1 MGLFWLLLGLIAF
14 FGSSSYWKIT
24 AFNVETKHYT
34 LYKSYRQSMFGF
46 SVAEYRDSVG
56 RGSVIVGAPAAE
68 TNQKDIVRGGS
79 VFKCDINQDNN
90 CHVVRFDTRNGNSVT
105 NTSHGLV
112 QVDNKSGQWFGATV
126 SSSKVDGGPLLA
138 CAPRYLWFGKQVSKG
153 HSGADKREPVGT
165 CWLTNFVSQP
175 LEFSPCRTG
184 KQGYN
189 LQGSCQAGLGASVS
203 KDGKRL
209 FIGAPGSWYWQGQLY
224 SYNGLDNRTKVLM
237 TKEGSPQDDDSY
249 MGYSVTS
256 GDYQGNGKSDV
267 AVGIPRGNNLMGQVA
282 LFDSQMKN
290 YRNITGEQMGGYFG
304 YALASG
310 DLNGD
315 GFDDLIISAPMFTLP
330 GNLEVIETGR
340 VYIAYRAVKPNAIFD
355 KKDFRDGEFNRGRF
369 GLSLAFLGD
378 TDHDGY
384 GDIAIGAPYAG
395 PEGRGAV
402 YIYRGSKEGLQEK
415 YSQVIFSTDLDES
428 LATFGFSIAGGQDL
442 DQNTYPDLVVGAYD
456 SDAAIFF
463 RSRPVIRADCKVEYF
478 FERHSKLSGIN
489 LDNKD
494 CAIRR
499 GSERVSC
506 LFLKVFLK
514 YDADYA
520 HQTFDIELILD
531 PVKTKNPR
539 MFFIEQEGRNVMTI
553 KNVTLERRVQWTR
566 IFRVYVTPHIRDKLT
581 GIDAEARLTLSENRE
596 PDLRRRSPDMPLR
609 PVLAETTSLK
619 DSIYIRK
626 NCGEDNICIPDLQLS
641 TSASVEKYLLGSGQ
655 DFHITVT
662 VKNLGE
668 DAYEAMFYLQLP
680 PHVQYI
686 NFEQFNN
693 TGVLVQCLAP
703 NQNNVLRCDI
713 GNPMPRGKM
722 VKFKTILEPI
732 VAENMNATFDFKME
746 VNTTNSENSGTMRD
760 NYEAIKIP
768 VWVDLELVVEGES
781 RPKEL
786 FYNPE
791 NYTSENITTDIEFGP
806 AIVHNYTVRNNGPSN
821 FLSADVFVTWPGKTL
836 GGDDLLYLM
845 EEPQGTIKC
854 VNADYNYHHLK
865 YTDATRTRY
874 SSLYGTSGYNHHHYQ
889 ETYQSGGIAVQKG
902 YDSSDDRRRIEVN
915 TGDSSEFNQ
924 IRHSVNNNR
933 NDNYQDKLGLPLG
946 SDEEKKI
953 FVTSES
959 SRNNFD
965 LNSAGF
971 GGNYHSTL
979 RKDNHNDSK
988 QFRDY
993 SYGQKKMTSSTSMSS
1008 FDLLKQQEIEKQ
1020 RAELEEEKRKLYE
1033 EKKRFDEL
1041 KRINEKKLAEE
1052 ERIRQQERDDE
1063 EDYDYNSRGSTAT
1076 VYGTERHFGEDRETR
1091 KHQGYGVMTNSRYDD
1106 EISGD
1111 REEVIGTSD
1120 INLRMRNIS
1129 STQDLEQFFSDI
1141 SRGTYKVSAYR
1152 RHGKNFI
1159 NFRGRMGATK
1169 TGQKCMVFQD
1179 GTQFPLEDSFG
1190 QRILSDPGSP
1200 VSHRFGP
1207 VEGELIAGPGNRAY
1221 IQLSNG
1227 NRFAL
1232 EGFSTYS
1239 SIRTYSYTSSP
1250 QETHSSFDSNPH
1262 QNGQVYGHS
1271 SGSSWRT
1278 ESSTSN
1284 RDVGEE
1290 FQMHSS
1296 RSHEETRTNEKRIQS
1311 KVYTRNSETPARDS
1325 WVNPHYESHE
1335 RNIRHRREAD
1345 VTGMDDNS
1353 HGLSTTSELDPVTH
1367 DITKNPCKRASCF
1380 QIKCELGPLKKG
1392 EEAHLSLKFRIKA
1405 ATLKKVAY
1413 REPIQVSTQVLT
1425 RITRFAALNNVAEQ
1439 NVKSQEV
1446 FTNVEPTAPPPVAD
1460 VVPLWVVVLS
1470 ACAGVVILL
1479 LLIYL
1484 LHKCGFFKR
1493 NRPTDAP
1500 ERQPLNRNGHYQAE
1514 DH

>member
-1 MGLFWLLLGLIAF
+1 MELFWLLLGLIAY
-14 FGSSSYWKIT
+14 FGSFSNWKIT

-34 LYKSYRQSMFGF
+34 LYKSFRQSMFGF

-68 TNQKDIVRGGS
+68 TNQKDIIRGGS
-79 VFKCDINQDNN
+79 VFKCDISQDDS

-105 NTSHGLV
+105 NTSHGFV

-138 CAPRYLWFGKQVSKG
+138 CAPRYLWYGKQVSKG

-340 VYIAYRAVKPNAIFD
+340 VYIAYRAVKSNALFD

-402 YIYRGSKEGLQEK
+402 YIYRGSKDGLGEK
-415 YSQVIFSTDLDES
+415 YSQVIFSTDLKDR

-456 SDAAIFF
+456 SDAALFF

-478 FERHSKLSGIN
+478 FERHSKMSGIN

-506 LFLKVFLK
+506 MFLKVFLK
-514 YDADYA
+514 YDADYS

-531 PVKTKNPR
+531 PVKIKNPR

-553 KNVTLERRVQWTR
+553 KNVTLERRVQWSR

-596 PDLRRRSPDMPLR
+596 PDMRPRSPDTPLR

-626 NCGEDNICIPDLQLS
+626 NCGDDNICIPDLQLTS
-641 TSASVEKYLLGSGQ
+641 SASVEKYLLGSGQ

-703 NQNNVLRCDI
+703 NQNNILRCDI

-746 VNTTNSENSGTMRD
+746 VNTTNLENSATVRD
-760 NYEAIKIP
+760 NHEAIKIP

-791 NYTSENITTDIEFGP
+791 NYTSENITTDVEFGP

-865 YTDATRTRY
+865 YTDSAKTRY
-874 SSLYGTSGYNHHHYQ
+874 SSLYGSSGYNHQHYQDHHYQ
-889 ETYQSGGIAVQKG
+889 QSSGGIAVQKG

-924 IRHSVNNNR
+924 IRHSNNN
-933 NDNYQDKLGLPLG
+933 NYQDKITTLGG
-946 SDEEKKI
+946 EEKKI

-959 SRNNFD
+959 SRNYD
-965 LNSAGF
+965 LNTAGF
-971 GGNYHSTL
+971 GGGSY
-979 RKDNHNDSK
+979 RKDDNIGRNDSK
-988 QFRDY
+988 HY
-993 SYGQKKMTSSTSMSS
+993 SYGQRKITVSPVSSS

-1033 EKKRFDEL
+1033 EKKKFDEL
-1041 KRINEKKLAEE
+1041 KRINQKKLAEE
-1052 ERIRQQERDDE
+1052 ERIRQQEKNDE
-1063 EDYDYNSRGSTAT
+1063 EDYDYNNSRGSTI
-1076 VYGTERHFGEDRETR
+1076 YGTERHFGEDREESR
-1091 KHQGYGVMTNSRYDD
+1091 RHQGYGVLTNSRFDD

-1111 REEVIGTSD
+1111 REEVIGSSD
-1120 INLRMRNIS
+1120 INIRMRNIT

-1141 SRGTYKVSAYR
+1141 SRGTYKVSAYN

-1159 NFRGRMGATK
+1159 NFRGRIGTMK
-1169 TGQKCMVFQD
+1169 TGQKCIVFQD
-1179 GTQFPLEDSFG
+1179 GTQFPLEDNLG
-1190 QRILSDPGSP
+1190 QRVLSDPGSP

-1207 VEGELIAGPGNRAY
+1207 VDGELIAGPGNRAY
-1221 IQLSNG
+1221 IQLNNG

-1239 SIRTYSYTSSP
+1239 TVRTYSYTSSP
-1250 QETHSSFDSNPH
+1250 QESSFDNSPYK
-1262 QNGQVYGHS
+1262 NGQIYGHS

-1278 ESSTSN
+1278 ESS
-1284 RDVGEE
+1284 RDIGEE
-1290 FQMHSS
+1290 YHSS
-1296 RSHEETRTNEKRIQS
+1296 HSHDEMRTNEKRIQS
-1311 KVYTRNSETPARDS
+1311 KVYTRNSEAPIRDS
-1325 WVNPHYESHE
+1325 WINPQYESHE
-1335 RNIRHRREAD
+1335 RNIRHRRETD
-1345 VTGMDDNS
+1345 MNDNS
-1353 HGLSTTSELDPVTH
+1353 NGLSLKNELDPVTY

-1470 ACAGVVILL
+1470 ACAGVIILL

-1500 ERQPLNRNGHYQAE
+1500 ERQPLNRNGHFHGD